1 MKKLTKTGIGLTLL
15 LSLVA
20 CGNETDTSEEVE
32 TVEPTEQ
39 IETVEEEVEVETTKV
54 ENVDTVEKET
64 EYESDYDNGSEES
77 NTILEDYALVTLQES
92 MYGQADIHFFKPEQ
106 TFIIVPTD
114 ESLIHAINMYGVFG
128 ENAQEWNTVVES
140 MVNLSDTYV
149 DTLGTGYTIIIA
161 NPSNLDN
168 VLLEVKDG
176 EVLFTI

>member
-1 MKKLTKTGIGLTLL
+1 MKKLAKTGIGLTLL

-20 CGNETDTSEEVE
+20 CGNETDTTKEVE

-39 IETVEEEVEVETTKV
+39 VETVEEVEQVETTEV
-54 ENVDTVEKET
+54 ESVDTVET

-77 NTILEDYALVTLQES
+77 NTILEDYALITLQES
-92 MYGQADIHFFKPEQ
+92 MYGQADIHFFKPEK

-128 ENAQEWNTVVES
+128 ENEQEWNTVVES
-140 MVNLSDTYV
+140 IVSLSDTYV

-161 NPSNLDN
+161 NPNNLDN
-168 VLLEVKDG
+168 VLLKVKDG

>member
-20 CGNETDTSEEVE
+20 CDNETETSEEVE

-39 IETVEEEVEVETTKV
+39 VETVEEVEEVETTEV
-54 ENVDTVEKET
+54 ESVDTVET

-114 ESLIHAINMYGVFG
+114 ESLIHAINVYGIYG

-140 MVNLSDTYV
+140 MVSLSDTYV

-161 NPSNLDN
+161 NPNNLDN
-168 VLLEVKDG
+168 VLLKVKDG

>member
-1 MKKLTKTGIGLTLL
+1 MKKLAKTGIGLTLL

-20 CGNETDTSEEVE
+20 CGNETDTTEEVE

-39 IETVEEEVEVETTKV
+39 VETVEEVEEVETTKV
-54 ENVDTVEKET
+54 ESVDTVET

-77 NTILEDYALVTLQES
+77 NTILEDYALITLQES

-128 ENAQEWNTVVES
+128 ENEQEWNTVVES
-140 MVNLSDTYV
+140 IVSLSDTYV

-161 NPSNLDN
+161 NPNNLDN
-168 VLLEVKDG
+168 VLLKVKDG

>member
-20 CGNETDTSEEVE
+20 CGNETDTSGEVE

-39 IETVEEEVEVETTKV
+39 VETVEEVEEVEVETAEV
-54 ENVDTVEKET
+54 ETVDEVD

-77 NTILEDYALVTLQES
+77 NTILEDYTLVTLQES

-114 ESLIHAINMYGVFG
+114 ESLIQAINMYGVFG
-128 ENAQEWNTVVES
+128 ENEQEWNTVVES
-140 MVNLSDTYV
+140 MVSLSNTYT

>member
-1 MKKLTKTGIGLTLL
+1 MKKLAKTGIGLTLL

-20 CGNETDTSEEVE
+20 CGNETDTTKEVE

-39 IETVEEEVEVETTKV
+39 VETVEEVEVESTEV
-54 ENVDTVEKET
+54 ESVDTVET

-114 ESLIHAINMYGVFG
+114 ENLIHAINMYGVFG

-140 MVNLSDTYV
+140 MVSLSDTYV

-161 NPSNLDN
+161 NPNNLDN
-168 VLLEVKDG
+168 VLLKVKDG

>member
-1 MKKLTKTGIGLTLL
+1 MKKLAKTGIGLTLL

-20 CGNETDTSEEVE
+20 CGNETDTTKEVE

-39 IETVEEEVEVETTKV
+39 VETVEEVEVESTEV
-54 ENVDTVEKET
+54 ESVDTVET
-64 EYESDYDNGSEES
+64 EYESEYYNGSEES

-92 MYGQADIHFFKPEQ
+92 MYGQADIHFCKPEQ

-114 ESLIHAINMYGVFG
+114 ESLIHAINVYGVFG

-140 MVNLSDTYV
+140 IVSLSDTYV

-161 NPSNLDN
+161 NPNNLDN
-168 VLLEVKDG
+168 VLLKVKDG

>member
-1 MKKLTKTGIGLTLL
+1 MKKLAKTGIGLTLL

-20 CGNETDTSEEVE
+20 CDNETETSEEVE

-39 IETVEEEVEVETTKV
+39 VETVEEVEEVESI
-54 ENVDTVEKET
+54 DTVET
-64 EYESDYDNGSEES
+64 EYEPDYDNGSEES

-114 ESLIHAINMYGVFG
+114 ESLIHAINIYGIYG

-140 MVNLSDTYV
+140 MVSLSDTYV

-161 NPSNLDN
+161 NPNNLDN
-168 VLLEVKDG
+168 VLLKVKDG

>member
-20 CGNETDTSEEVE
+20 CGSETETSEEIETVEPKEQVETVEEVEEVE
-32 TVEPTEQ
+32 TT
-39 IETVEEEVEVETTKV
+39 EVES
-54 ENVDTVEKET
+54 VDTTET

-128 ENAQEWNTVVES
+128 ENEQEWNTVVES
-140 MVNLSDTYV
+140 MVSLSNTYT
-149 DTLGTGYTIIIA
+149 DTLGYGYTIIIA

-168 VLLEVKDG
+168 VLLEIKDG

>member
-1 MKKLTKTGIGLTLL
+1 MKKLAKTGIGLTLL

-20 CGNETDTSEEVE
+20 CGNETDTTKEVE

-39 IETVEEEVEVETTKV
+39 VETVEEVEVESTEV
-54 ENVDTVEKET
+54 ESVDTVET
-64 EYESDYDNGSEES
+64 EYESDYYNGSEES

-92 MYGQADIHFFKPEQ
+92 MYGQADIHFYKPEQ

-114 ESLIHAINMYGVFG
+114 ESLIHAINVYGVFG

-140 MVNLSDTYV
+140 IVSLSDTYV

-161 NPSNLDN
+161 NPNNLDN
-168 VLLEVKDG
+168 VLLKVKDG

>member
-1 MKKLTKTGIGLTLL
+1 MKKLAKTGIGLTLL

-20 CGNETDTSEEVE
+20 CGNETDTTEEVE

-39 IETVEEEVEVETTKV
+39 VETVEEVEEVETTKV
-54 ENVDTVEKET
+54 ESVDTVET

-77 NTILEDYALVTLQES
+77 NTILEDYALITLQES

-140 MVNLSDTYV
+140 IVSLSDTYV

-161 NPSNLDN
+161 NPNNLDN
-168 VLLEVKDG
+168 VLLKVKDG

>member
-20 CGNETDTSEEVE
+20 CDNETETSEEVE

-39 IETVEEEVEVETTKV
+39 VETVEEVEEVETTEV
-54 ENVDTVEKET
+54 ERVDTTET

-128 ENAQEWNTVVES
+128 ENEQEWNTVVDS
-140 MVNLSDTYV
+140 MVSLSDTYV

-168 VLLEVKDG
+168 VLLKVKDG

>member
-20 CGNETDTSEEVE
+20 CGNETDTSEEID

-39 IETVEEEVEVETTKV
+39 VETVEEVEEVETTKV
-54 ENVDTVEKET
+54 ESVNTVET

-92 MYGQADIHFFKPEQ
+92 MYGQADIHFFKPEK

-128 ENAQEWNTVVES
+128 ENEQEWNTVVES
-140 MVNLSDTYV
+140 MVSLSDTYL
-149 DTLGTGYTIIIA
+149 DTLGKGYTIIIA

-168 VLLEVKDG
+168 VLLKVKDG

>member
-20 CGNETDTSEEVE
+20 CGNETDTSEEVD

-39 IETVEEEVEVETTKV
+39 VETVEEVEVESTEV
-54 ENVDTVEKET
+54 ESVDTVET
-64 EYESDYDNGSEES
+64 DYDNGSEES

-128 ENAQEWNTVVES
+128 ENEQEWNVVVES
-140 MVNLSDTYV
+140 IVSLSNTYV

-168 VLLEVKDG
+168 VLLKVKDG

>member
-39 IETVEEEVEVETTKV
+39 VETVEEVEEVETTEV
-54 ENVDTVEKET
+54 ESVDTVET
-64 EYESDYDNGSEES
+64 EYESDYENGSEES

-140 MVNLSDTYV
+140 MVSLSNTYV
-149 DTLGTGYTIIIA
+149 DTLGKGYTIIIS

>member
-20 CGNETDTSEEVE
+20 CDNETETSEEVE

-39 IETVEEEVEVETTKV
+39 VETVEEVEEVESI
-54 ENVDTVEKET
+54 DTVET

-114 ESLIHAINMYGVFG
+114 ESLIHAINVYGIYG

-140 MVNLSDTYV
+140 MVSLSDTYV

-161 NPSNLDN
+161 NPNNLDN
-168 VLLEVKDG
+168 VLLKVKDG

>member
-39 IETVEEEVEVETTKV
+39 VETVEEVEEVEVETTEV
-54 ENVDTVEKET
+54 ETVET

-114 ESLIHAINMYGVFG
+114 ESLIQAINMYGIFG
-128 ENAQEWNTVVES
+128 ENEQEWNTVVES
-140 MVNLSDTYV
+140 MVNLSNTYV
-149 DTLGTGYTIIIA
+149 DTLGKGYTIIIS

-168 VLLEVKDG
+168 VLLKVKDG
-176 EVLFTI
+176 EILFTI

>member
-20 CGNETDTSEEVE
+20 CDNETETSEEVE

-39 IETVEEEVEVETTKV
+39 VETVEEVEEVETTEV
-54 ENVDTVEKET
+54 ESVDTVET

-77 NTILEDYALVTLQES
+77 NTILEDYALITLQES

-114 ESLIHAINMYGVFG
+114 ESLIHAINVYGVFG

-140 MVNLSDTYV
+140 IVSLSDTYV

-161 NPSNLDN
+161 NPNNLDN
-168 VLLEVKDG
+168 VLLKVKDG

>member
-20 CGNETDTSEEVE
+20 CSNETDTSEEVE

-39 IETVEEEVEVETTKV
+39 VETVEEVEQVETTEV
-54 ENVDTVEKET
+54 ESVDTVET

-114 ESLIHAINMYGVFG
+114 ESLIQAINMYGIFG
-128 ENAQEWNTVVES
+128 ENEQEWNTVVES
-140 MVNLSDTYV
+140 MVNLSDTYL

-168 VLLEVKDG
+168 VLLKVKDG
-176 EVLFTI
+176 EILFTI

>member
-1 MKKLTKTGIGLTLL
+1 MKKLAKTGIGLTLL

-20 CGNETDTSEEVE
+20 CGNETETSEEIE

-39 IETVEEEVEVETTKV
+39 VETVEEVEQVETTEV
-54 ENVDTVEKET
+54 ESVDTVET

-77 NTILEDYALVTLQES
+77 NTILEDYALITLQES
-92 MYGQADIHFFKPEQ
+92 MYGQADIHFFKPEK

-128 ENAQEWNTVVES
+128 ENEQEWNVVVES
-140 MVNLSDTYV
+140 MVNLSNSYTDA
-149 DTLGTGYTIIIA
+149 LGTGYTIIIA

-168 VLLEVKDG
+168 VLLKVKDG

>member
-1 MKKLTKTGIGLTLL
+1 MKKLAKTGIGLTLL

-20 CGNETDTSEEVE
+20 CGNETDTTKEVE

-39 IETVEEEVEVETTKV
+39 VETVEEVEQVETTEV
-54 ENVDTVEKET
+54 ESVDTVET

-77 NTILEDYALVTLQES
+77 NTILEDYALITLQES

-114 ESLIHAINMYGVFG
+114 ESLIHAINVYGIYG

-140 MVNLSDTYV
+140 MVSLSDTYV

-161 NPSNLDN
+161 NPNNLDN
-168 VLLEVKDG
+168 VLLKVKDG

>member
-20 CGNETDTSEEVE
+20 CGNETDTTEEID

-39 IETVEEEVEVETTKV
+39 VEVETTEV
-54 ENVDTVEKET
+54 ESVDTVET

-77 NTILEDYALVTLQES
+77 NTILEDYALITLQES

-114 ESLIHAINMYGVFG
+114 ENLIHAINMHGVFG

-140 MVNLSDTYV
+140 MVSLSDTYV

-161 NPSNLDN
+161 NPNNLDN
-168 VLLEVKDG
+168 VLLKVKDG

>member
-1 MKKLTKTGIGLTLL
+1 MKKLAKTGIGLTLL

-20 CGNETDTSEEVE
+20 CGNETDTTKEVE

-39 IETVEEEVEVETTKV
+39 VETVEEVEQVETTEV
-54 ENVDTVEKET
+54 ESIDTVET

-77 NTILEDYALVTLQES
+77 NTILEDYALITLQES

-114 ESLIHAINMYGVFG
+114 ESLIHAINVYGVFG

-140 MVNLSDTYV
+140 IVSLSDTYV

-161 NPSNLDN
+161 NPNNLDN
-168 VLLEVKDG
+168 VLLKVKDG

>member
-1 MKKLTKTGIGLTLL
+1 MKKLTKAGIGLTLL

-20 CGNETDTSEEVE
+20 CGNETDTSKEVD

-39 IETVEEEVEVETTKV
+39 VETVEEVEEVEVETTEV
-54 ENVDTVEKET
+54 ESVDTVET

-114 ESLIHAINMYGVFG
+114 ESLIHAINMYGMFG
-128 ENAQEWNTVVES
+128 ENEQEWNTVVES
-140 MVNLSDTYV
+140 MVNLSNTYV
-149 DTLGTGYTIIIA
+149 DTLGKGYTIIIS

>member
-1 MKKLTKTGIGLTLL
+1 MKKLTKTGVGLTLL

-39 IETVEEEVEVETTKV
+39 VETVEEVEEVEVETAEV
-54 ENVDTVEKET
+54 ESDDTVD

-114 ESLIHAINMYGVFG
+114 ESLIQAINMYGVFG
-128 ENAQEWNTVVES
+128 ENEQEWNTVVES
-140 MVNLSDTYV
+140 MVSLSETYL

-168 VLLEVKDG
+168 TLLEVKDG
-176 EVLFTI
+176 EILFTI

>member
-1 MKKLTKTGIGLTLL
+1 MKKLAKTGIGLTLL

-20 CGNETDTSEEVE
+20 CGNETDTTKEVE

-39 IETVEEEVEVETTKV
+39 VETVEEVEEVESI
-54 ENVDTVEKET
+54 DTVET

-114 ESLIHAINMYGVFG
+114 ESLIHAINLYGVFG
-128 ENAQEWNTVVES
+128 ENEQEWNVVVDS
-140 MVNLSDTYV
+140 MVSLSDTYV
-149 DTLGTGYTIIIA
+149 DTLGKGYTIIIV
-161 NPSNLDN
+161 NPNNLDN
-168 VLLEVKDG
+168 VLLKVKDG

>member
-20 CGNETDTSEEVE
+20 CGSETETSEEFETVEPKEQAETVEEVEEVE
-32 TVEPTEQ
+32 TT
-39 IETVEEEVEVETTKV
+39 EVES
-54 ENVDTVEKET
+54 VDTTET

-114 ESLIHAINMYGVFG
+114 ESLIHAINMYGMFG
-128 ENAQEWNTVVES
+128 ENEQEWNTVVES
-140 MVNLSDTYV
+140 MVSLSNTYT
-149 DTLGTGYTIIIA
+149 DTLGYGYTIIIA

-168 VLLEVKDG
+168 VLLKVKDG

>member
-1 MKKLTKTGIGLTLL
+1 MKKLAKTGIGLTLL

-20 CGNETDTSEEVE
+20 CGNETDTTKEVE

-39 IETVEEEVEVETTKV
+39 VETVEEVEVETTEV
-54 ENVDTVEKET
+54 ESVDTVET

-77 NTILEDYALVTLQES
+77 NTILEDYALITLQES

-114 ESLIHAINMYGVFG
+114 ESLIHAISVYGVFG

-140 MVNLSDTYV
+140 IVSLSDTYV

-161 NPSNLDN
+161 NPNNLDN
-168 VLLEVKDG
+168 VLLKVKDG

>member
-1 MKKLTKTGIGLTLL
+1 MKKLTKTGVGLTLL

-20 CGNETDTSEEVE
+20 CGNETDTSGEVE

-39 IETVEEEVEVETTKV
+39 VETVEEVEEVEVETAEV
-54 ENVDTVEKET
+54 ESDDTVD

-114 ESLIHAINMYGVFG
+114 ESLIQAINMYGVFG
-128 ENAQEWNTVVES
+128 ENEQEWNTVVES
-140 MVNLSDTYV
+140 MVSLSETYL

-168 VLLEVKDG
+168 TLLEVKDG
-176 EVLFTI
+176 EILFTI

>member
-1 MKKLTKTGIGLTLL
+1 MKKLTRTGIGLTLI

-20 CGNETDTSEEVE
+20 CVNETDTSEEVD

-39 IETVEEEVEVETTKV
+39 VETVEEVEEVETTKV
-54 ENVDTVEKET
+54 ESVDTVET

-92 MYGQADIHFFKPEQ
+92 MYGQADIHFFKPEK

-140 MVNLSDTYV
+140 MVNLSDTYT

-168 VLLEVKDG
+168 VLLKVKDG

>member
-39 IETVEEEVEVETTKV
+39 VETVEKVEVETTEV
-54 ENVDTVEKET
+54 ESVDTVET

-128 ENAQEWNTVVES
+128 ENEQEWNTVVES
-140 MVNLSDTYV
+140 MVNLSNSYTDA
-149 DTLGTGYTIIIA
+149 LGTGYTIIIA

-168 VLLEVKDG
+168 VLLKVKDG
-176 EVLFTI
+176 EILFTI

>member
-1 MKKLTKTGIGLTLL
+1 MKKLAKTGIGLTLL

-20 CGNETDTSEEVE
+20 CGNETDTTKEVE

-39 IETVEEEVEVETTKV
+39 VETVEEVEQVETTEV
-54 ENVDTVEKET
+54 ESVDTVET

-77 NTILEDYALVTLQES
+77 NTILEDYALITLQET

-114 ESLIHAINMYGVFG
+114 ESLIHAINVYGIYG

-140 MVNLSDTYV
+140 MVSLSDTYV

-161 NPSNLDN
+161 NPNNLDN
-168 VLLEVKDG
+168 VLLKVKDG

>member
-1 MKKLTKTGIGLTLL
+1 MKKLAKTGIGLTLL

-20 CGNETDTSEEVE
+20 CGNETEISEEVE

-39 IETVEEEVEVETTKV
+39 VETVEEVEQVETTEV
-54 ENVDTVEKET
+54 ESVDTVET

-114 ESLIHAINMYGVFG
+114 ESLIHAINMYGIFG
-128 ENAQEWNTVVES
+128 ENEQEWNTVVES
-140 MVNLSDTYV
+140 MVNLSNTYV

-168 VLLEVKDG
+168 VLLKVKDG

>member
-1 MKKLTKTGIGLTLL
+1 MKKLAKTGIGLTLL

-20 CGNETDTSEEVE
+20 CGNETDTTKEVE

-39 IETVEEEVEVETTKV
+39 VETVEEVEEVETTEV
-54 ENVDTVEKET
+54 ESVDTTET
-64 EYESDYDNGSEES
+64 EYESNYDNGSEES
-77 NTILEDYALVTLQES
+77 NTILEDYALITLQES
-92 MYGQADIHFFKPEQ
+92 MYGQADIHFFKPEK

-128 ENAQEWNTVVES
+128 ENEQEWNTVVES
-140 MVNLSDTYV
+140 IVSLSDTYV

-161 NPSNLDN
+161 NPNNLDN
-168 VLLEVKDG
+168 VLLKVKDG

>member
-1 MKKLTKTGIGLTLL
+1 MKKLAKTGIGLTLL

-20 CGNETDTSEEVE
+20 CGNETDTTKEVE

-39 IETVEEEVEVETTKV
+39 VETVEEVEQVETTEV
-54 ENVDTVEKET
+54 ESVDTVET

-114 ESLIHAINMYGVFG
+114 ESLIHAINVYGVFG

-140 MVNLSDTYV
+140 IVSLSDTYV
-149 DTLGTGYTIIIA
+149 GTLGTGYTIIIA
-161 NPSNLDN
+161 NPNNLDN
-168 VLLEVKDG
+168 VLLKVKDG

>member
-20 CGNETDTSEEVE
+20 CGNETDTSEEVD

-39 IETVEEEVEVETTKV
+39 VETVEEVEEVETTEV
-54 ENVDTVEKET
+54 ESVDTTET
-64 EYESDYDNGSEES
+64 EYESNYDNGSEES

-92 MYGQADIHFFKPEQ
+92 MYGQADIHFFKPEK

-128 ENAQEWNTVVES
+128 ENEQEWNVV
-140 MVNLSDTYV
+140 V
-149 DTLGTGYTIIIA
+149 DSIVSL
-161 NPSNLDN
+161 
-168 VLLEVKDG
+168 
-176 EVLFTI
+176 

>member
-20 CGNETDTSEEVE
+20 CDNETETSEEVE

-39 IETVEEEVEVETTKV
+39 VETVEEVEEVESI
-54 ENVDTVEKET
+54 DTVET

-92 MYGQADIHFFKPEQ
+92 MYGQANIHFFKPEQ

-114 ESLIHAINMYGVFG
+114 ESLIHAINVYGIYG

-140 MVNLSDTYV
+140 MVSLSDTYV

-161 NPSNLDN
+161 NPNNLDN
-168 VLLEVKDG
+168 VLLKVKDG

>member
-1 MKKLTKTGIGLTLL
+1 MKKLAKTGIGLTLL

-20 CGNETDTSEEVE
+20 CGNETDTSEEVD

-39 IETVEEEVEVETTKV
+39 VETVEEVEVETTEV
-54 ENVDTVEKET
+54 ESVNTVET

-114 ESLIHAINMYGVFG
+114 ESLIQAINMYGVFG
-128 ENAQEWNTVVES
+128 ENEQEWNTVVES
-140 MVNLSDTYV
+140 MVSLSNTYI

-168 VLLEVKDG
+168 VLLKVKDG
-176 EVLFTI
+176 EILFTI